1 MKNFIMSEDLQQ
13 GQPLS
18 FSDEEEPFTPHPPH
32 VSGKRPRPTFRS
44 EEEEG
49 EDLLP
54 LLSDFFADFEISVP
68 DQIAICRSYAS
79 HLAAVRKGVAKKKE

>member
-1 MKNFIMSEDLQQ
+1 MSEVLSSA
-13 GQPLS
+13 QPLS
-18 FSDEEEPFTPHPPH
+18 FSDDEEDVFTPRAPPQA
-32 VSGKRPRPTFRS
+32 GKRPRPTLHS
-44 EEEEG
+44 DEEEG

-54 LLSDFFADFEISVP
+54 LLSDFFSDYEISVA